1 MRMRTQPSPC
11 NKTSLAPL
19 WLLKSQDNIPAM
31 THHFWAK
38 SPRVR
43 VLQTICCLFQFIPG
57 TSPFIA
63 HSLKR
68 MYVVNPPLCLWKRV
82 SLATRDYLSDGLSV
96 VLLRY
101 NYYKGLA
108 LFPSFWDG
116 GTLTDHRKPADKAS
130 TLLLGFPDYLSD
142 HMGPRSPFKRPSHSQ
157 ASLTCCSLLTEIKS
171 VFTALVSGLFILGKI
186 ESWPSVLSHL
196 LLLVP
201 LMSKQTIGRQFS
213 FYKNLI
219 LVC

>member
-1 MRMRTQPSPC
+1 MIAFPVGSAGVQSWKQPAALSVITFSKCLLTYTMFCSKRFPTYNIKRGSFYFLLCILTDTVRGNRAGRGRGEKEAKKIAKKKKKNSRHMRTQPSPC

-68 MYVVNPPLCLWKRV
+68 MYVVNPPLCLWKCV

-101 NYYKGLA
+101 N
-108 LFPSFWDG
+108 
-116 GTLTDHRKPADKAS
+116 H
-130 TLLLGFPDYLSD
+130 
-142 HMGPRSPFKRPSHSQ
+142 
-157 ASLTCCSLLTEIKS
+157 
-171 VFTALVSGLFILGKI
+171 
-186 ESWPSVLSHL
+186 
-196 LLLVP
+196 
-201 LMSKQTIGRQFS
+201 
-213 FYKNLI
+213 
-219 LVC
+219 